1 MSKQD
6 IRSWIRRAS
15 SEGWAIGEFN
25 VYNMETMKGV
35 LAAAN
40 ELRSPVIIGIT
51 MGGLAHAG
59 LNYVT
64 ALCNELRAEAEVP
77 LFVHLD
83 HGADFDTVRAVI
95 KAGFDSVMLDVSRLP
110 YEENVKTVRE
120 AAEFAHAAGV
130 GFEAQIGE
138 TWDEETGEQ
147 RTETTRPEDLT
158 RYVEATGV
166 DYLAVSFGNTPGR
179 TDGLAEPDLSLLLSL
194 LAASP
199 VPLVMHGGTSIPDS
213 VLRTAINAGAAKVNI
228 DTHIKRAVNSTLE
241 HAYKGSYNHDPRVQ
255 FRELREA
262 VKKAAAE
269 KMQLFGSIGKADAR

>member
-1 MSKQD
+1 MGKED
-6 IRSWIRRAS
+6 IRSWITRAS

-59 LNYVT
+59 LRYVT

-83 HGADFDTVRAVI
+83 HGADFETVRSVI
-95 KAGFDSVMLDVSRLP
+95 EAGFDSVMLDVSRLP
-110 YEENVKTVRE
+110 YEKNVKVVRE
-120 AAEFAHAAGV
+120 AARFAHAAGV

-147 RTETTRPEDLT
+147 RTETTRPEDLK

-179 TDGLAEPDLSLLLSL
+179 TDGLSEPDLELLLNL
-194 LAASP
+194 LKTSP
-199 VPLVMHGGTSIPDS
+199 VPLVMHGGTSIPES

-241 HAYKGSYNHDPRVQ
+241 RAYTGSYNHDPRVQ

-262 VKKAAAE
+262 VKKAVAE
-269 KMQLFGSIGKADAR
+269 KMQLFGSVGRVDTR

>member
-1 MSKQD
+1 MQNND

-25 VYNMETMKGV
+25 VYNMETMQGV
-35 LAAAN
+35 LSAAN

-59 LNYVT
+59 LSYIT
-64 ALCNELRAEAEVP
+64 ALCNALRAEATVP

-83 HGADFDTVRAVI
+83 HGADFETVRQVI
-95 KAGFDSVMLDVSRLP
+95 DAGFDSVMLDVSRLP
-110 YEENVKTVRE
+110 YEENVEAVRV

-147 RTETTRPEDLT
+147 RTETTRPEDLR
-158 RYVEATGV
+158 RYVQATGV

-179 TDGLAEPDLSLLLSL
+179 TDGLSEPDSGLLLSL
-194 LAASP
+194 LETSP
-199 VPLVMHGGTSIPDS
+199 VPLVMHGGTSIPEA
-213 VLRTAINAGAAKVNI
+213 VLRTAISAGAAKVNI
-228 DTHIKRAVNSTLE
+228 DTHIKRAVNNSLE
-241 HAYKGSYNHDPRVQ
+241 QAYRGSYSHDPRVQ
-255 FRELREA
+255 FRGLREA
-262 VKKAAAE
+262 VKNAAAE
-269 KMQLFGSIGKADAR
+269 KMHMFGSVGKADTP